1 MRSLLVISPL
11 LALLACISG
20 CSSLPS
26 WDSLP
31 SLPSLPSV
39 TGEKVLGLLTP
50 YRVEVVQGN
59 VLTKEMVA
67 KVKPGMPRGQVRDLL
82 GSPLLNDVFHDN
94 RWDYVFT
101 IRRQGTAPQQRLVV
115 ALFEDD
121 KLKSLTVPDDLPG
134 EIEFVAAINTFKPSY
149 KTPKLE
155 LSEAERA
162 ALPPPKRSAEAA
174 PTAAA
179 EGPAPGRVYPP
190 LDATPAKS
198 GS

>member
-1 MRSLLVISPL
+1 MRPLLASLPL
-11 LALLACISG
+11 LALLGG
-20 CSSLPS
+20 CSYLPT
-26 WDSLP
+26 WD

-39 TGEKVLGLLTP
+39 TGEKVLGVLTP

-67 KVKPGMPRGQVRDLL
+67 RVKPGMPKAQVRDLL
-82 GSPLLNDVFHDN
+82 GSPLLTDVFHES

-101 IRRQGTAPQQRLVV
+101 INRQGTAPQQRLVV
-115 ALFEDD
+115 AVFDGD
-121 KLKSLTVPDDLPG
+121 KLKSLDVPNDLPA
-134 EIEFVAAINTFKPSY
+134 ENDFVAAINTFKPDG
-149 KTPKLE
+149 KKPKLE
-155 LSEAERA
+155 LSDAERT
-162 ALPPPKRSAEAA
+162 ALPPPKKSTEAA

-190 LDATPAKS
+190 LDAAPAKS

>member
-1 MRSLLVISPL
+1 MRPL
-11 LALLACISG
+11 LASLPLIALLGG
-20 CSSLPS
+20 CSLMPK

-31 SLPSLPSV
+31 AI
-39 TGEKVLGLLTP
+39 TGEKVLGVLTP

-67 KVKPGMPRGQVRDLL
+67 RVKPGMPKAQVRDLL
-82 GSPLLNDVFHDN
+82 GSPLLTDVFHEA

-101 IRRQGTAPQQRLVV
+101 IRRQGAQPQQRLVV
-115 ALFEDD
+115 ALFDGD
-121 KLKSLTVPDDLPG
+121 KLKSLDVPDDLPD
-134 EIEFVAAINTFKPSY
+134 EKEFVAAVNTFKPSGQP
-149 KTPKLE
+149 PKLE
-155 LSEAERA
+155 LSEAERE
-162 ALPPPKRSAEAA
+162 ALPPPKRSAEIA

-190 LDATPAKS
+190 LDAPPAKA

>member
-1 MRSLLVISPL
+1 MRPLLASLPL
-11 LALLACISG
+11 LALLGG
-20 CSSLPS
+20 CSYLPT
-26 WDSLP
+26 WD

-39 TGEKVLGLLTP
+39 TGEKVLGLVTP

-67 KVKPGMPRGQVRDLL
+67 RVKPGMTKAQVRDVL
-82 GSPLLNDVFHDN
+82 GSPLLTDVFHES
-94 RWDYVFT
+94 RWDYPFT

-115 ALFEDD
+115 ATFDGD
-121 KLKSLTVPDDLPG
+121 KLKALEVPDDLPT
-134 EIEFVAAINTFKPSY
+134 EMEFVASVNTFKPRS
-149 KTPKLE
+149 KQPKLE

-162 ALPPPKRSAEAA
+162 ALPPPKQAAEAA

-179 EGPAPGRVYPP
+179 EGPAPGRTYPP
-190 LDATPAKS
+190 LDAKLGT

>member
-1 MRSLLVISPL
+1 MPR
-11 LALLACISG
+11 
-20 CSSLPS
+20 
-26 WDSLP
+26 WD
-31 SLPSLPSV
+31 SLPSV

-67 KVKPGMPRGQVRDLL
+67 RVKPGMPKAQVRDLL
-82 GSPLLNDVFHDN
+82 GSPLLTDIFHES

-101 IRRQGTAPQQRLVV
+101 IRRQGAPAQQRLVV
-115 ALFEDD
+115 ALFDGD
-121 KLKSLTVPDDLPG
+121 KLKSLDVPDDLPA
-134 EIEFVAAINTFKPSY
+134 EQDFVASINTFRPGN

-155 LSEAERA
+155 LTEAERE

-190 LDATPAKS
+190 LDAPAKV

>member
-1 MRSLLVISPL
+1 MRPLLASLPL
-11 LALLACISG
+11 LALLGG
-20 CSSLPS
+20 CSYLPT
-26 WDSLP
+26 WD

-67 KVKPGMPRGQVRDLL
+67 RVKPGMPKAQVRDLL
-82 GSPLLNDVFHDN
+82 GSPLLTDVFHEA

-101 IRRQGTAPQQRLVV
+101 IRRQGAAPQQRLVV
-115 ALFEDD
+115 ALFDGD
-121 KLKSLTVPDDLPG
+121 KLKSLDVPDDLPA
-134 EIEFVAAINTFKPSY
+134 ENDFVAAINTFKPSS
-149 KTPKLE
+149 KNPKLE
-155 LSEAERA
+155 LSEAERD
-162 ALPPPKRSAEAA
+162 ALPPPKKSAEAA

-179 EGPAPGRVYPP
+179 EGPAPGRTYPP
-190 LDATPAKS
+190 LDAKPGS

>member
-1 MRSLLVISPL
+1 MRPLLASLPL
-11 LALLACISG
+11 LALLGG
-20 CSSLPS
+20 CSYLPK

-31 SLPSLPSV
+31 SI
-39 TGEKVLGLLTP
+39 TGEKVLGVLTP

-67 KVKPGMPRGQVRDLL
+67 RVKPGMPRAQVRDLL
-82 GSPLLNDVFHDN
+82 GSPLLTDVFHEA

-101 IRRQGTAPQQRLVV
+101 IRRQGAPAQQRLVV
-115 ALFEDD
+115 AVFEDD
-121 KLKSLTVPDDLPG
+121 KLKSLDVPDDLPA
-134 EIEFVAAINTFKPSY
+134 ENDFVASINTFKPGN

-155 LSEAERA
+155 LSETERG

-179 EGPAPGRVYPP
+179 EGPAPGRTYPP
-190 LDATPAKS
+190 LDAKLGS

>member
-1 MRSLLVISPL
+1 MRPLLASLPL
-11 LALLACISG
+11 LALLGG
-20 CSSLPS
+20 CSLMPR

-31 SLPSLPSV
+31 SI
-39 TGEKVLGLLTP
+39 TGEKVLGVLTP

-67 KVKPGMPRGQVRDLL
+67 RVKPGMPKAQVRDLL
-82 GSPLLNDVFHDN
+82 GSPLLTDIFHES

-101 IRRQGTAPQQRLVV
+101 IRRQGAPAQQRLVV
-115 ALFEDD
+115 ALFDGD
-121 KLKSLTVPDDLPG
+121 KLKSLDVPDDLPA
-134 EIEFVAAINTFKPSY
+134 ENDFVASVNTFRPSS
-149 KTPKLE
+149 KVPKLE
-155 LSEAERA
+155 LTEAERE

-190 LDATPAKS
+190 LDAPAKV